1 MFSRISAADAAALNA
16 SRVTVAAR
24 AAETTA
30 QLNVRK
36 VEDSI
41 SFIGRFERVQE
52 VKKSATATAA
62 VGQGAPRADPPA
74 KLLITPVNIEELVA
88 KASEANEHYYRPTG
102 PNSIELVATD
112 SKRIKEAKKAFEKAV
127 TSYADAEKLPGGVP
141 AALIEQRKLAE
152 EEYHA
157 AKVPRGKVHIKT
169 GEGIFISW
177 FGKGKEK
184 TLTSGSLV
192 TVNGCTGTF
201 SIGKNDGK
209 EYVGVNCEAV
219 IPMGGT
225 EHPITTNS
233 RYTDLFQTVFQRC
246 DTSKKYGGKAVILFD
261 DYVRSE
267 EDTAAGRGPVVKR
280 IFTPPN
286 AEEEYLKRGK
296 TDTDES
302 VLIAKLVM
310 TQFQETGPG
319 GAIERRFVNAAFW
332 EGGWDKP
339 TEKNEIRKNWGFV
352 GKVEDC
358 ARFMA
363 ANPVPA
369 LALCSE
375 NVKDTQKTDIQEI
388 VPFYANTLFYM
399 LHEYLTSNCLR
410 PSFQWVRKALGIKPT
425 VDDADA
431 VISKANVNRPCLL
444 NMQNLLSSA
453 ENDSNIFIGNKL
465 INVSAFSGNIGQL
478 KAQGCEF
485 RVMTTAHFEPAVRQM
500 LAGLDAAEA
509 DKILDRAEGAK
520 VQLPDN
526 CLRIIYALIPRTKE
540 ETDNIMAAIDSWREH
555 RKPNASQAAAASD
568 HGGPTGMEIDDRHLH
583 PLTGVKTE
591 EQQKAE
597 EEAAAAAEALRAE
610 EEAEAEAAAIRAA
623 EEAEAAAQ
631 QKKKRSRAT
640 PPPAGEKPAA
650 QGRKKKA
657 AVPSE

>member
-1 MFSRISAADAAALNA
+1 M
-16 SRVTVAAR
+16 
-24 AAETTA
+24 
-30 QLNVRK
+30 
-36 VEDSI
+36 
-41 SFIGRFERVQE
+41 
-52 VKKSATATAA
+52 
-62 VGQGAPRADPPA
+62 
-74 KLLITPVNIEELVA
+74 
-88 KASEANEHYYRPTG
+88 
-102 PNSIELVATD
+102 
-112 SKRIKEAKKAFEKAV
+112 
-127 TSYADAEKLPGGVP
+127 
-141 AALIEQRKLAE
+141 
-152 EEYHA
+152 
-157 AKVPRGKVHIKT
+157 
-169 GEGIFISW
+169 
-177 FGKGKEK
+177 
-184 TLTSGSLV
+184 
-192 TVNGCTGTF
+192 
-201 SIGKNDGK
+201 
-209 EYVGVNCEAV
+209 
-219 IPMGGT
+219 
-225 EHPITTNS
+225 
-233 RYTDLFQTVFQRC
+233 
-246 DTSKKYGGKAVILFD
+246 
-261 DYVRSE
+261 
-267 EDTAAGRGPVVKR
+267 
-280 IFTPPN
+280 
-286 AEEEYLKRGK
+286 
-296 TDTDES
+296 
-302 VLIAKLVM
+302 IAKLVM

-319 GAIERRFVNAAFW
+319 GALERRFVNAAFW

-358 ARFMA
+358 ARYMA

-375 NVKDTQKTDIQEI
+375 NVKDTQKTDNPEI
-388 VPFYANTLFYM
+388 VPFYGNTLFYM

-485 RVMTTAHFEPAVRQM
+485 RVLTTAHFDPAVRQM

-568 HGGPTGMEIDDRHLH
+568 HGGPTGMEIDDDHHLH
-583 PLTGVKTE
+583 PLTAVKTE

-597 EEAAAAAEALRAE
+597 EEAAAAAAEALRAE